1 MYYGQINAFNCYSQ
15 CLPSHSYM
23 YLKNILKRSSMA
35 IPSVV
40 SVIPA
45 DVLVML
51 QLLGEHR
58 AGVGMWVTQEHP
70 SIVTKSS
77 TLAGRI

>member
-1 MYYGQINAFNCYSQ
+1 
-15 CLPSHSYM
+15 
-23 YLKNILKRSSMA
+23 MA
-35 IPSVV
+35 IPSFV

-45 DVLVML
+45 DVLAGL

-58 AGVGMWVTQEHP
+58 AGAGMWVTQEHL

-77 TLAGRI
+77 TLAGRM

>member
-1 MYYGQINAFNCYSQ
+1 
-15 CLPSHSYM
+15 
-23 YLKNILKRSSMA
+23 MA

-58 AGVGMWVTQEHP
+58 VGVGMWVTQEHP

-77 TLAGRI
+77 TLAGRM